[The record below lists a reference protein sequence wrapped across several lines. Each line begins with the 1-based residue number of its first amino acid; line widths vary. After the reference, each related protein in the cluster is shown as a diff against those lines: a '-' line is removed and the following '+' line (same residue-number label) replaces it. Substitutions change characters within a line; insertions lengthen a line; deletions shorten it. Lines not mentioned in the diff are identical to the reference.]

1 MKWRCLAM
9 TAQSW
14 TDNFAKFGTYF
25 LYKLRT
31 MRSMVILN
39 GIFALFSYPTA
50 LALLVAFANVSEEMS
65 AYRALHVF
73 TSYDYY
79 DDPEYLRLES
89 LCDTLEGISIA
100 AIVIGVIM
108 LMLMFFMSYVT
119 IAKSYRWLYD
129 KTVVDMDYAL
139 PVSDDT
145 RFFGDLL
152 AGLAGS
158 LVPHIL
164 AVIIGCILFRFLPF
178 GEDEAVEAALVC
190 NIFDQH
196 VVTGLVSCVMF
207 AAISLLVISLC
218 GRSAE
223 ARIYPFVLNA
233 AIPIIHVVC
242 MVIVLNN
249 VYGYTNSGTVSEYL
263 SVAATSPLGLLGVTF
278 LYAVSSEY
286 SIDIEAE
293 GALGL
298 FKAPMLHTDVLI
310 PLIIITIGCL
320 VASYFLIKC
329 RRAERVG
336 NPYVF
341 GVVKTIITSIVIFA
355 VTSCFSAFI
364 FPAIK
369 SLSDSEAVYYGY
381 NERPEGY
388 IVAWII
394 TTFVMYVVMELVS
407 GKGFKKFYITLL
419 KYVVTAAA
427 SLGICAVLFYSNGM
441 GIASYTPNAGSVSNA
456 QIWVWN
462 NENSNGNLIGSV
474 TSEEEIQKI
483 IDFHKDIPKDGP
495 ETDEHTFQFVVNYS
509 MKDGSVVS
517 REYNIT
523 KERYGQAMDSL
534 FSAELYYSNI
544 VPVQFEWFRE
554 NTDDDKYIIYGVM
567 TMDDDKYYEAPI
579 APQELAEALR
589 KDSELATIE
598 RVMNAGVYEH
608 LEFRH
613 NDVPAYSSSSYY
625 TFHLSLLPWYEN
637 TIALLESKGVKGLFD
652 GVDTSDYE
660 SAFIVKYDISESGI
674 VNTEYTNPEM
684 LFYLTGDFTVED
696 LEQYGYDVD
705 LFFEKYGNMEV
716 TDQEVVT
723 ELFGSSD
730 YMTVRSV
737 PVDSDEVKELVK
749 TASET
754 YSGMYSS
761 DVVYKLVMLDCSSF
775 EELNYRSYDMV
786 EFYIAEE
793 SIDRAAEIF
802 DSLAA

>member
-1 MKWRCLAM
+1 M
-9 TAQSW
+9 TAQSL
-14 TDNFAKFGTYF
+14 TGNFSKFGTYF
-25 LYKLRT
+25 LYKLRN
-31 MRSMVILN
+31 MRSLIILN

-50 LALLVAFANVSEEMS
+50 LSLLVAFANVSEEMD
-65 AYRALHVF
+65 AYRAMHDF
-73 TSYDYY
+73 MSYDYY
-79 DDPEYLRLES
+79 DDPEYLRLEG
-89 LCDTLEGISIA
+89 LCDTLEGIAIA
-100 AIVIGVIM
+100 AVFIGVIM
-108 LMLMFFMSYVT
+108 LVLMFVMNY
-119 IAKSYRWLYD
+119 IICAKSYRWLYD

-152 AGLAGS
+152 ASFAGS
-158 LVPHIL
+158 LVPHLI
-164 AVIIGCILFRFLPF
+164 AIIIGCVLFRFLPYAD
-178 GEDEAVEAALVC
+178 DEAEMVAMVC

-196 VVTGLVSCVMF
+196 VFTGFVSCIMF
-207 AAISLLVISLC
+207 TALSLFVLSLC
-218 GRSAE
+218 GRTAE
-223 ARIYPFVLNA
+223 ARIYPFVINA
-233 AIPIIHVVC
+233 IVPIIHFVC
-242 MVIVLNN
+242 MAIVLTN
-249 VYGYTNSGTVSEYL
+249 VYGYTSSGNASEYL
-263 SVAATSPLGLLGVTF
+263 SVAVSSPLGLLGVTL
-278 LYAVSSEY
+278 LYAMSGEY
-286 SIDIEAE
+286 YYDEMEQSFA
-293 GALGL
+293 
-298 FKAPMLHTDVLI
+298 APMFHVEVLI
-310 PLIIITIGCL
+310 PMLIVTIGL
-320 VASYFLIKC
+320 FVASYFLIKY

-336 NPYVF
+336 SPYVF
-341 GVVKTIITSIVIFA
+341 DIVKVAIPAAVTFA
-355 VTSCFSAFI
+355 ITSCFSIFI
-364 FPAIK
+364 FNAIK
-369 SLSDSEAVYYGY
+369 EMSDDSILYYSY

-388 IVAWII
+388 IVAWLI
-394 TTFVMYVVMELVS
+394 TTFVLFVIMELVS

-419 KYVVTAAA
+419 KYVVITAA
-427 SLGICAVLFYSNGM
+427 SFGICAVLFYSNGM
-441 GIASYTPNAGSVSNA
+441 GIAGYTPDAGSVSKA

-462 NENSNGNLIGSV
+462 NQNTNGNLIGSV

-495 ETDEHTFQFVVNYS
+495 ETDENTFQFVVDYS

-517 REYNIT
+517 REYAIT
-523 KERYGQAMDSL
+523 EERYKQAMDSL

-567 TMDDDKYYEAPI
+567 TMDDDKYYEARI

-674 VNTEYTNPEM
+674 MNTEYTNPEM

-716 TDQEVVT
+716 TDQEIVT
-723 ELFGSSD
+723 ELFGSGD
-730 YMTVRSV
+730 YMTVRSL
-737 PVDSDEVKELVK
+737 PVDSAEVKELIKVS
-749 TASET
+749 SET

-775 EELNYRSYDMV
+775 EELNYSSYDMV
-786 EFYIAEE
+786 EFYISEE
-793 SIDRAAEIF
+793 YLDDAAEIF
-802 DSLAA
+802 NSLAA